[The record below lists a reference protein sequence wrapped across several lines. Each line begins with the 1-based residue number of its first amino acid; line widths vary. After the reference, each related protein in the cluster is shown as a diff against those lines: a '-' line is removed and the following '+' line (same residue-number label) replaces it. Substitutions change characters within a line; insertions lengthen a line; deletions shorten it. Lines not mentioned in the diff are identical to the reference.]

1 MKFRLLLII
10 LFFNQIAHAEVIKL
24 NCIHPK
30 PHQFV
35 VNADTAKRTV
45 SINEEEKIIKAK
57 FKSDK
62 IKWILKDPD
71 DGTQYI
77 HAIDL
82 KNGAMTIKTMPG
94 GNVDKLQCTKIA
106 AN

>member
-1 MKFRLLLII
+1 MKSINVLII
-10 LFFNQIAHAEVIKL
+10 LLFSQIAHAEVIKL
-24 NCIHPK
+24 NCVHPNS
-30 PHQFV
+30 HQFV

-45 SINEEEKIIKAK
+45 SMNEEEKRTKAK

-62 IKWILKDPD
+62 IKWILKNPD

-77 HAIDL
+77 HAINL